1 MDNRDEKENKNT
13 KEDENMASIAKPSTR
28 AFTLNAEKRDVFL
41 KKSDNARIASE
52 RFEKH
57 KPKVGVRTPHKESSV

>member
-1 MDNRDEKENKNT
+1 MNNRDEKENKNT
-13 KEDENMASIAKPSTR
+13 KEDKNMASIAKPSTR

-41 KKSDNARIASE
+41 KRTENAKKASE

-57 KPKVGVRTPHKESSV
+57 TPKVGVRTPHKGISV